1 MNSILEVSKE
11 GITIHEIP
19 LEHRVST
26 RSDEWSKI
34 PDRSISQLDSNIQFR
49 LVDGKSLMVYLLDK
63 TSKIKVRGVDHQGP
77 KTVLVPHNEKIV
89 LETGHSLRLSIN
101 IKEDK
106 RIFSKATIF
115 QADLPGLKI
124 DGIPVVFN
132 SQDDAVEI
140 VDTAEKDN
148 DVFLD
153 SEADEIEI
161 DQILKNK
168 AELNKMYYA
177 EDEDLPNEPP
187 PVEEIKSDKE
197 LEDEAIDNVIELS
210 ETGLAAKTAD
220 EVEVDDTPDDETDDE
235 TDDEA
240 ALASSNPSDALEMVD
255 ADEDEFEIDIDDD
268 EADDEAALA
277 SSTESNESNESDLS
291 EELNDELGEQEL
303 LNEMSLSENTDADD
317 DDLEAALASTN
328 EDMAISEEDL
338 AFSDTNLAISEVES
352 ELDIEDIN
360 DVNEAEMDDDEA
372 ALASLQEAIEE
383 DDTLLGDGLDIDPE
397 EIEEQLSVLEEDEE
411 VEDLGLNIEMPV
423 GGDEAA
429 LDEDETDPNIEV
441 KHPKKNLKFDSL
453 PDDFFDDNSEL
464 ESSDEADL
472 ASSQEEFEEEKDL
485 ASSQEEEFDEDK
497 TDPNIEIP
505 KTDDVDFASLDETDE
520 TEEWIDES
528 ETDSTEDEMEEEE
541 EEDMASAKKKK
552 SDLDLTAPE
561 DKVIVFDDQ
570 TGTQTETEFFN
581 EDLEAESDSNEPSGL
596 YPVDETIQYDEM
608 EFEKPEDDIIEE
620 KEKTTTAS
628 RSSEIFSKFTKIF
641 KRQSK
646 NYGEAE
652 EINDDQNIDDEDST
666 NSEINEFNEFDGFK
680 SKRKIRDAIVGSK
693 NALIG
698 KIRKLFHKDPKINLE
713 DYADD
718 EEYTGEIDP
727 DEMSEAQNE
736 AEEIENSLVKNFG
749 KEIEELDEADT
760 TRGIKKEREDLVKAA
775 KKSKKKHAQDP
786 RPGVPA
792 RLISLLVSAFIVFN
806 LNFLLTQHGKYHS
819 MYIKH
824 VDKKFV
830 KLENPIKNG
839 VRKIGGLIQKKA
851 PSSPPEIKKYAGK
864 IFKTS
869 YVDTLFDNNNHR
881 YLSMFLIFEFLCLLI
896 FGNSFPLFLFGARN
910 DKKFLISRGQA
921 VLRFIL
927 WPLTIALP
935 ILDLPLLFGRRSFR
949 EIITRSYITYPSVGL
964 RNLVMFM
971 FLPVSLVCFFLYPY
985 VLNLSLFSSIDVAN
999 SKYDRIN
1006 LNEMEYSKV
1015 LDISIKPKLKAG
1027 YIFIPF
1033 WSVERNK
1040 KLTASL
1046 QIYSIKTNQSAMMR
1060 KYKSIDF
1067 VSIIKT
1073 AAKKDPF
1080 FLKNYPE
1087 LEVFVSGRIRNATLK
1102 SYQAMNDLI
1111 TKSIKFSA
1119 TNVDALK
1126 DLYKT
1131 GPYVQDN
1138 IYIKKEFLK
1147 RIESD
1152 GIDKIVIHTSR
1163 DENTIEIIPSK
1174 QAGKQTSY
1182 FVTFKGKENHVYSL
1196 TYLKKAK
1203 ETRAEIT
1210 KLALNQINFNEKAST
1225 PTENEALK
1233 TLEAFKNLVDPS
1245 YTKEDAYREVFEYY
1259 YSLGKLSL
1267 ESNQKKFID
1276 LAKEEIY
1283 RTGDLIGKLNQDPK
1297 LSQKY
1302 KERFRNL
1309 SKALETLDARYFSM

>member
-19 LEHRVST
+19 LEHRIST

-63 TSKIKVRGVDHQGP
+63 SAKIKVRGVDHEGP
-77 KTVLVPHNEKIV
+77 KTVLVPHNEKII

-124 DGIPVVFN
+124 DGMPVVFN

-140 VDTAEKDN
+140 VDGQVKEN
-148 DVFLD
+148 DEFLD

-161 DQILKNK
+161 DQILKDK

-177 EDEDLPNEPP
+177 EDDDLPNEPP

-210 ETGLAAKTAD
+210 QTGLAAKTAN
-220 EVEVDDTPDDETDDE
+220 EVEIDNTPDDEDDNADDNADLALSE
-235 TDDEA
+235 ESEESDDMDMEVDISLDDDEA
-240 ALASSNPSDALEMVD
+240 ALASS
-255 ADEDEFEIDIDDD
+255 
-268 EADDEAALA
+268 EAALA
-277 SSTESNESNESDLS
+277 SSNEIENEIDLS
-291 EELNDELGEQEL
+291 DELNDELGEQEM
-303 LNEMSLSENTDADD
+303 LNEMSISNESETELGDDNASDNADLALSD
-317 DDLEAALASTN
+317 
-328 EDMAISEEDL
+328 EDL
-338 AFSDTNLAISEVES
+338 ALSDEDLTIS
-352 ELDIEDIN
+352 DEDLEISAVDN
-360 DVNEAEMDDDEA
+360 IDDEDD
-372 ALASLQEAIEE
+372 LDSSDELLEAIEE
-383 DDTLLGDGLDIDPE
+383 DDSLLGDGLDIDPE
-397 EIEEQLSVLEEDEE
+397 EIEEQLNELDIDDS
-411 VEDLGLNIEMPV
+411 GLNINMP
-423 GGDEAA
+423 
-429 LDEDETDPNIEV
+429 ETVEIE
-441 KHPKKNLKFDSL
+441 HPKKNLKFDVL
-453 PDDFFDDNSEL
+453 PDDETSSTEL
-464 ESSDEADL
+464 D
-472 ASSQEEFEEEKDL
+472 FEENDSDIVTESDSL
-485 ASSQEEEFDEDK
+485 EFDEDK

-505 KTDDVDFASLDETDE
+505 NASEIEIEEDEPDIASS
-520 TEEWIDES
+520 EEWIDES
-528 ETDSTEDEMEEEE
+528 DDDDADDDADMAFSDTDSIEIEFQED

-570 TGTQTETEFFN
+570 QGTQTETEFFN
-581 EDLEAESDSNEPSGL
+581 EDIEAESDSNEPSGL
-596 YPVDETIQYDEM
+596 YPVDETIQYDEL
-608 EFEKPEDDIIEE
+608 EYEKPEEEIIEE
-620 KEKTTTAS
+620 KDNTNTAS

-652 EINDDQNIDDEDST
+652 EINDEDNIEDEDST

-680 SKRKIRDAIVGSK
+680 SKRKIKDAIVESK
-693 NALIG
+693 NAFIR
-698 KIRKLFHKDPKINLE
+698 KIRKIFSKDHKINLE
-713 DYADD
+713 DYADDD

-727 DEMSEAQNE
+727 DELSDAQDEADQ
-736 AEEIENSLVKNFG
+736 IESSLVKNFG

-806 LNFLLTQHGKYHS
+806 LNFLLTQYGKYNS
-819 MYIKH
+819 MYIKY

-830 KLENPIKNG
+830 KLENPMKNG
-839 VRKIGGLIQKKA
+839 VRKISGFIQKKA

-864 IFKTS
+864 LFKTS

-921 VLRFIL
+921 ILRFIL
-927 WPLTIALP
+927 WPLTMALP
-935 ILDLPLLFGRRSFR
+935 ILDIPLIFGRRSFR
-949 EIITRSYITYPSVGL
+949 EMITKTYITYPSVGL

-971 FLPVSLVCFFLYPY
+971 LLPVSLVCFFLYPY
-985 VLNLSLFSSIDVAN
+985 VLNLSLFSSIEVAS

-1006 LNEMEYSKV
+1006 LNEMEYSEV

-1040 KLTASL
+1040 MLTASL
-1046 QIYSIKTNQSAMMR
+1046 QIYSIKTNQSAMMK

-1087 LEVFVSGRIRNATLK
+1087 LEVFVSGRVRNATAK

-1119 TNVDALK
+1119 TNIAALK
-1126 DLYKT
+1126 DLYQT

-1152 GIDKIVIHTSR
+1152 GIDKIVVHTSK

-1182 FVTFKGKENHVYSL
+1182 FVTFKGKENQVYSL